1 MGKIGKLPP
10 EAASLAHEI
19 VDLKAR
25 CMRAGL
31 IKTAH
36 ALEPATQAIGWEM
49 AEILQGERPDCLVEH
64 PQTPVYHDGEVV
76 IEETP

>member
-49 AEILQGERPDCLVEH
+49 AEILEGKRNDHLQDHPDM
-64 PQTPVYHDGEVV
+64 PVHSQ
-76 IEETP
+76 EEGA